1 MVHRVLSDLRALHDE
16 ALSGFEEL
24 NHVATRDSSED
35 LCEHSVSCGKINYC
49 YDHPVVQL
57 YFWVHLMFAYKTY
70 IICFYNRNCIVSM
83 PGQMQNRYTS
93 IRVDLEV
100 YNALLSTKKILEQ
113 AYNRKF
119 SLSETIQVVN
129 RLSYETVQ
137 QISSARRELDEMLD
151 GRGSSSKSGSSA
163 MKDVE
168 YVLKS
173 GADRFSRTGSKS
185 Q

>member
-1 MVHRVLSDLRALHDE
+1 M
-16 ALSGFEEL
+16 SG
-24 NHVATRDSSED
+24 NT
-35 LCEHSVSCGKINYC
+35 
-49 YDHPVVQL
+49 Q
-57 YFWVHLMFAYKTY
+57 T
-70 IICFYNRNCIVSM
+70 
-83 PGQMQNRYTS
+83 RYTS

-129 RLSYETVQ
+129 RLSSDTIQ
-137 QISSARRELDEMLD
+137 KISSARRELDEMIV
-151 GRGSSSKSGSSA
+151 GRGKASKD
-163 MKDVE
+163 ME

-173 GADRFSRTGSKS
+173 TERFSRGNSN